1 MTLKPSVGRR
11 EPCPNLLVR
20 GDCLL
25 GMDRAVLVRTYRKE
39 RRFVEQPGMSEW
51 KQGGLKIHQP
61 AEIAERAGGITI
73 KTLSALIRSRG
84 LETTTLG
91 YAPPSRKGGPPRRIW
106 GMTDSQLESLL
117 AIRRNSGNGSVRT

>member
-1 MTLKPSVGRR
+1 
-11 EPCPNLLVR
+11 
-20 GDCLL
+20 
-25 GMDRAVLVRTYRKE
+25 
-39 RRFVEQPGMSEW
+39 MSEW

-61 AEIAERAGGITI
+61 AEIAEARGGITI